1 MILIGGATG
10 QLGKAVVAQLLERG
24 AKGRF
29 AVLARD
35 AAKAKPYAD
44 QGIEVRLADFD
55 APDSLAPTFAGI
67 EQFLFISTMS
77 QDRAGQQRQVVDA
90 AAAAGVK
97 HIVYTGLAIKD
108 ITTSGVR
115 DLMAS
120 HFATEDHIRASGMDW
135 TFLRNTMY
143 AEAIP
148 QIAGPGALTDGI
160 FLPGGTGRVPYALR
174 AEMGEAAA
182 NLLLQPGHA
191 GKTYDITG
199 NEGWGYGDIA
209 AALSRLTRKSLAY
222 HDIPEERLREALR
235 AAGMPDFPIWLTLG
249 TLQDIKAEQYDLR
262 SSDLETLLGRAPAS
276 LEEMLRGVFSLPV

>member
-10 QLGKAVVAQLLERG
+10 GLGKAVVEQLLERG

-35 AAKAKPYAD
+35 PAKAKPYAD
-44 QGIEVRLADFD
+44 QGIELRMADFD
-55 APDSLAPTFAGI
+55 APDGLAAAFAGI
-67 EQFLFISTMS
+67 ERFLFISTMS
-77 QDRAGQQRQVVDA
+77 QGRAAQQRRVVDA

-97 HIVYTGLAIKD
+97 HIVYTGLAIRD
-108 ITTSGVR
+108 IATSAVR
-115 DLMAS
+115 ELMAS
-120 HFATEDHIRASGMDW
+120 HFETEAHIRASGMAW
-135 TFLRNTMY
+135 TFLRNSMY

-148 QIAGPGALTDGI
+148 QIAGPGALRDGI
-160 FLPGGTGRVPYALR
+160 SLSAGTGRVPYALR

-199 NEGWGYGDIA
+199 NESWGYGDIA
-209 AALSRLTRKSLAY
+209 AALSRLTGKPLGYR
-222 HDIPEERLREALR
+222 DIPEESLRDALR

-249 TLQDIKAEQYDLR
+249 TLHDIRAGQYDIA
-262 SSDLETLLGRAPAS
+262 SHDLETLLGRAPAP
-276 LEEMLRGVFSLPV
+276 LDDMLRKVFSLAV

>member
-10 QLGKAVVAQLLERG
+10 QLGKAVVGQLLARG

-35 AAKAKPYAD
+35 PEKAKPYTD
-44 QGIEVRLADFD
+44 QGIELRVADFD
-55 APDSLAPTFAGI
+55 APDSLAPAFAGI
-67 EQFLFISTMS
+67 DQFLFISTMS
-77 QDRAGQQRQVVDA
+77 QDRTGQQRRVVDA

-97 HIVYTGLAIKD
+97 HITYTGLAIKD

-120 HFATEDHIRASGMDW
+120 HFETEDHIRASGMAW

-143 AEAIP
+143 AEATP
-148 QIAGPGALTDGI
+148 QIAGPDALTSGI
-160 FLPGGTGRVPYALR
+160 NLPGGTGRVPYALR
-174 AEMGEAAA
+174 EEMGEAAA
-182 NLLLQPGHA
+182 NVLLGRGHI

-199 NEGWGYGDIA
+199 NDGWSYADIA
-209 AALSRLTRKSLAY
+209 AALSRLTGRKLDY
-222 HDIPEERLREALR
+222 RDIPEADLRDALR

-249 TLQDIKAEQYDLR
+249 TLQDIREGQYDLPAR
-262 SSDLETLLGRAPAS
+262 NLETLLGRPPAG
-276 LEEMLRGVFSLPV
+276 LDEMLRRVFALQT